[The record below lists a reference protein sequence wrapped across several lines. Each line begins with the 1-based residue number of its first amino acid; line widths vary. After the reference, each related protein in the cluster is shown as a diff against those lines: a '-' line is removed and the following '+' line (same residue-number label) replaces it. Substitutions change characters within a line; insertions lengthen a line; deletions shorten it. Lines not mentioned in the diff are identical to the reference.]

1 MKRTWFLL
9 SVVLGVVA
17 AACTS
22 SKGANPQS
30 ASPGGASSAQ
40 SASSGEVVNI
50 TLWHGYEAPAPGGPP
65 NYEAISLKNLIDT
78 FNATHP
84 TIQVRDVFC
93 CSNDFA
99 LQKLTV
105 ALQGD
110 KQPDIAYE
118 YGSSMPQLATTP
130 KVVDL
135 TQRVNDP
142 SYAWDDF
149 FPGERAVTTVD
160 GKVLGIPALV
170 DNLAIVYNQ
179 TLFDKV
185 GLSYPSSDWTWDE
198 FRAAAKALTVPAAKQ
213 FGWSFPADASEDTVW
228 HYDAMLWEAGGDIL
242 TSDNKKAAFDSPAG
256 LEALTALQE
265 MAVTDKA
272 VFVDLQ
278 NSGKADTLFNSG
290 KIGMMVTGPWALPSY
305 PDVKYGVQI
314 MPSFPGGNH
323 QTIAGPDNWVLFDNG
338 PARVDAAWTFMKWF
352 TAPEQVLADSLA
364 CGHLPTRAS
373 VGSMPGFA
381 SFGTKYPGVGA
392 FVANLSNVLKAR
404 PQISTYPKISTAMGQ
419 AIVSVLLGQASP
431 QEALSKAAQEVDT
444 TLSIP

>member
-1 MKRTWFLL
+1 MKAKQTWILL
-9 SVVLGVVA
+9 SLVVVVVA
-17 AACTS
+17 AACTGS
-22 SKGANPQS
+22 STTS
-30 ASPGGASSAQ
+30 GGPTP
-40 SASSGEVVNI
+40 SGTAGPVVTI

-65 NYEAISLKNLIDT
+65 NYEAISLQTLIDK

-84 TIQVRDVFC
+84 SIHVQDVFC

-142 SYAWDDF
+142 AYGWNDF
-149 FPGERAVTTVD
+149 FPGERAVTTVG
-160 GKVLGIPALV
+160 GKVLGVPALV

-179 TLFDKV
+179 TLFEKA
-185 GLSYPSSDWTWDE
+185 GLSAPTPDWTWDD
-198 FRAAAKALTVPAAKQ
+198 FRAAAKALTDPATKQ
-213 FGWSFPADASEDTVW
+213 FGWSFPADASEDSVW

-242 TSDNKKAAFDSPAG
+242 TPDNTKAAFDSPAG
-256 LEALTALQE
+256 LEAMTALQG
-265 MAVTDKA
+265 MAVTDKSM
-272 VFVDLQ
+272 FIDLQ

-305 PDVKYGVQI
+305 PDVQYGVQI

-338 PARVDAAWTFMKWF
+338 PARVNAAWTFMQWF

-373 VGSMPGFA
+373 VSSMPGFA
-381 SFGTKYPGVGA
+381 AFGTKYPGVGA
-392 FVANLSNVLKAR
+392 FVDNLSNVQKAR
-404 PQISTYPKISTAMGQ
+404 PQLDTYPKISTAMGL
-419 AIVSVLLGQASP
+419 AIVSVLLGQATP
-431 QEALSKAAQEVDT
+431 QEALDKAARQVDAA
-444 TLSIP
+444 LSIP